1 VSCIFAVI
9 VFILV
14 AVRRDPSGE
23 FGSPCL
29 TATTGVASDMKMLT
43 AMDDAKAEEGGEKK
57 NISDLEW
64 KKLLNLLIQLRKVCR

>member
-1 VSCIFAVI
+1 
-9 VFILV
+9 
-14 AVRRDPSGE
+14 
-23 FGSPCL
+23 
-29 TATTGVASDMKMLT
+29 MKMLT